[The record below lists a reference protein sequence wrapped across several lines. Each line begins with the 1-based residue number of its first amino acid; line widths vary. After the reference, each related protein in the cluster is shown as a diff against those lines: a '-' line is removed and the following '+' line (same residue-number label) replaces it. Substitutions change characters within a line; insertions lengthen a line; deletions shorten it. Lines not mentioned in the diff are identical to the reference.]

1 MHDFN
6 ESIKS
11 AFSTMSPLVRY
22 VAMLEL
28 ASTIAEE
35 LPKAE
40 EEFNKASREKT
51 ERFLKLLEDLGL

>member
-1 MHDFN
+1 MYDFN

-22 VAMLEL
+22 AIMLEL